1 MTYQQRQWTNPSV
14 IAFAQGNDPVAAI
27 QATARRTVVDAVE
40 RGWDG
45 PPYDPFYLAEM
56 LDISVLPSDD
66 VVDARTV
73 PVSDGLRIEFN
84 PNRPHGR
91 MRYSVA
97 HEIAHTL
104 FPDCAENVRNR
115 EPAAASLREDDWQ
128 LELLCNIGA
137 AELLMPT
144 GYTDLE
150 NEGVDIDN
158 LLSLRRKFDV
168 STEAILIR
176 MAKLTGH
183 ACAVFAVARIS
194 QSGGAPNFRMDYSI
208 PSRTWNINIPANF
221 WIESSDVLAECT
233 AIGFTAK
240 GTESWGGQLPAFDV
254 QCVGIPP
261 FPGDRFPRI
270 AGVVTSEHILQSSVP
285 QIEYLV
291 GDAMQPRG
299 TDKKVIAHI
308 VNDRAAKWGGR
319 GFASEVAKKWSFIQ
333 EEFQDWVDQDRTN
346 LTLGNVHS
354 AEIDADLSIVHMVA
368 QRGFGQSG
376 SPRIRYAALGDALG
390 QLREIAYSQS
400 ASVHMPR
407 IGTGQAGGNWELIR
421 DLIDEHLVRRGIP
434 VSVYVPPGAVP
445 AHVQMM
451 FDF

>member
-14 IAFAQGNDPVAAI
+14 IALAQGADPVTTI
-27 QATARRTVVDAVE
+27 QSTARQTVVDAVE

-66 VVDARTV
+66 VTDARTV
-73 PVSDGLRIEFN
+73 PVSGGLRIEFN

-104 FPDCAENVRNR
+104 FPDCAETVRNR
-115 EPAAASLREDDWQ
+115 EPAATLREDDWQ

-176 MAKLTGH
+176 MAKLTSH
-183 ACAVFAVARIS
+183 ACAVFAAARID
-194 QSGGAPNFRMDYSI
+194 QSDGPPTFRIDYSI
-208 PSRTWNINIPANF
+208 SSRAWNINIPAN
-221 WIESSDVLAECT
+221 IRVESSNVLSECT

-240 GTESWGGQLPAFDV
+240 GTENWGSQFPALDV

-270 AGVVTSEHILQSSVP
+270 AGVVTSEHVLQSSGL
-285 QIEYLV
+285 QIEYLF
-291 GDAMQPRG
+291 GDARKPRG
-299 TDKKVIAHI
+299 TGKRVIAHI
-308 VNDRAAKWGGR
+308 VNDGTAKWGG
-319 GFASEVAKKWSFIQ
+319 GFALEVAKEWGFIQ
-333 EEFQDWVDQDRTN
+333 NEFQDWVHQDRRN
-346 LTLGNVHS
+346 LSLGNVHP
-354 AEIDADLSIVHMVA
+354 AEIDDDLSIVHMVA
-368 QRGFGQSG
+368 QRGYGPSDR
-376 SPRIRYAALGDALG
+376 PRIRYDALVHSLG
-390 QLREIAYSQS
+390 QLREIAASQG

-407 IGTGQAGGNWELIR
+407 IGTGQAGGNWGLIR

-434 VSVYVPPGAVP
+434 VFIYLLPGTVPT
-445 AHVQMM
+445 HVQMM

>member
-1 MTYQQRQWTNPSV
+1 MTDQQRQWTNPSV
-14 IAFAQGNDPVAAI
+14 IALAQGSDPVATI
-27 QATARRTVVDAVE
+27 QATARQTVVDAVE

-56 LDISVLPSDD
+56 LKISILPSDD

-73 PVSDGLRIEFN
+73 PVPGGLRIEFN

-115 EPAAASLREDDWQ
+115 EPASTSRDDDWQ

-150 NEGVDIDN
+150 SEGVDIDN

-176 MAKLTGH
+176 MAKLTGRG
-183 ACAVFAVARIS
+183 CAIFTAARIG
-194 QSGGAPNFRMDYSI
+194 QNDGPPTFRIDYSI
-208 PSRTWNINIPANF
+208 PSRTWDINIPANF
-221 WIESSDVLAECT
+221 RVESSSVLSECT

-240 GTESWGGQLPAFDV
+240 GTESWGGQLPVFDV

-270 AGVVTSEHILQSSVP
+270 GGVVTSEHVHQSEGL
-285 QIEYLV
+285 QIEYLF
-291 GDAMQPRG
+291 GDATKPRG
-299 TDKKVIAHI
+299 TGKRVIAHI
-308 VNDRAAKWGGR
+308 VNDGAAKWGA
-319 GFASEVAKKWSFIQ
+319 GFALEVAKEWSFVQ
-333 EEFQDWVDQDRTN
+333 TEFQDWVHQDRGN
-346 LTLGNVHS
+346 LSLGNVHR
-354 AEIDADLSIVHMVA
+354 AEIDDDLSIVHMVA
-368 QRGFGQSG
+368 QKGYGRSEK
-376 SPRIRYAALGDALG
+376 PRISYSALGNTLG
-390 QLREIAYSQS
+390 QLREIASGQG

-407 IGTGQAGGNWELIR
+407 IGTGQAGGHWELIR
-421 DLIDEHLVRRGIP
+421 DLIDEHLVRRGI
-434 VSVYVPPGAVP
+434 SVFVYLLPGAVP
-445 AHVQMM
+445 AHVQGK

>member
-14 IAFAQGNDPVAAI
+14 IALAQGADPVATI

-40 RGWDG
+40 SGWAG
-45 PPYDPFYLAEM
+45 PPYDPFYLAE
-56 LDISVLPSDD
+56 LLNIRVLPSDD

-73 PVSDGLRIEFN
+73 PVPGGLRIEFN
-84 PNRPHGR
+84 PNRPRGR

-115 EPAAASLREDDWQ
+115 ASSAELRDDEWQ

-150 NEGVDIDN
+150 NESVDIDN

-176 MAKLTGH
+176 MAKLTSH
-183 ACAVFAVARIS
+183 ACAVFAAARIG
-194 QSGGAPNFRMDYSI
+194 QSGGPPTFRIDYCI
-208 PSRTWNINIPANF
+208 PSRMWNINIPANF
-221 WIESSDVLAECT
+221 RIESSDVLSECT

-240 GTESWGGQLPAFDV
+240 GTENWGGQLPAFDV

-261 FPGDRFPRI
+261 FPSDRFPRI
-270 AGVVTSEHILQSSVP
+270 AGVVTSEHILQSDGL
-285 QIEYLV
+285 QIEYLF
-291 GDAMQPRG
+291 GDARKPRG
-299 TDKKVIAHI
+299 TGKRLIAHI
-308 VNDRAAKWGGR
+308 VNDGAAKWGG
-319 GFASEVAKKWSFIQ
+319 GFALEVAKEWSFIQ
-333 EEFQDWVDQDRTN
+333 DEFQEWVDQDRGN

-354 AEIDADLSIVHMVA
+354 AEISDDLSIVHMVA
-368 QRGFGQSG
+368 QRGYGPSGQ
-376 SPRIRYAALGDALG
+376 PRIRYAALSDALS
-390 QLREIAYSQS
+390 QLREIAARQG

-434 VSVYVPPGAVP
+434 VFVYLLPGSVP